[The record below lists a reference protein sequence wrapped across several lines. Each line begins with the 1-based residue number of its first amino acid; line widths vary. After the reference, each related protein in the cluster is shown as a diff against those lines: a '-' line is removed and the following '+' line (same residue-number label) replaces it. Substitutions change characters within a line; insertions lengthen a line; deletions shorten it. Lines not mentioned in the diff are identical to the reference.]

1 MVECMNK
8 QWYRGLVLVL
18 LICCAT
24 MSVSPVFADNT
35 RTITDMIGRSVTV
48 PTEIHSILGTAPPT
62 TEAVYMIKPDALGG
76 INFDLKNSS
85 YVPEKYKS
93 LANVGGQQMGNK
105 LNYET
110 FLSMKPDI
118 VLYGYD
124 PAMSSGT
131 ADNVEDVQARLNPIP
146 VVAVADSTNAEN
158 YGPEIEFLGSLLG
171 AEDQAKS
178 LDKFYDDISQ
188 KVTSTVSAIPD
199 DQKKKV
205 YYAEGPDGLKTDPA
219 TSAHG
224 QLISV
229 CGGINV
235 ADVTS
240 GTSGGMAPVSLEQVV
255 SWNPDVIVA
264 GDSKFY
270 KSVLSDP
277 NWKDIKAV
285 QDKQVYLIPNQPFGW
300 IDRPPGVNR
309 IIGIPW
315 LAKVLYP
322 DKFSDIDL
330 KSLIKEYY
338 SKYMHYDLT
347 DTELNTIIT
356 SSGLTV

>member
-1 MVECMNK
+1 MNK

-35 RTITDMIGRSVTV
+35 RTITDMIGRSVTI
-48 PTEIHSILGTAPPT
+48 PTEINSILGTAPPT
-62 TEAVYMIKPDALGG
+62 SEAVYIIKPDDLVG

-93 LANVGGQQMGNK
+93 LPNVGGQQMGSGINF
-105 LNYET
+105 EA
-110 FLSMKPDI
+110 FQAMKPDI

-124 PAMSSGT
+124 PSMGGST
-131 ADNVEDVQARLNPIP
+131 EDIDNIQTKLNPIP
-146 VVAVADSTNAEN
+146 VVACADSTNASN
-158 YGPEIEFLGSLLG
+158 YGPEIEFLGTLLG

-178 LDKFYDDISQ
+178 LDTFYDDVYQ
-188 KVTSTVSAIPD
+188 KVTSTVSTISD
-199 DQKKKV
+199 DKKKKV
-205 YYAEGPDGLKTDPA
+205 YYAEGPDGLKTDPDSSRHA
-219 TSAHG
+219 
-224 QLISV
+224 QLISL
-229 CGGINV
+229 CGGVNV
-235 ADVTS
+235 ANVNQGS
-240 GTSGGMAPVSLEQVV
+240 SGGMAPVSLEQVV
-255 SWNPDVIVA
+255 SWNPEVIVA

-270 KSVLSDP
+270 KSVLTDP

-330 KSLIKEYY
+330 KSLVKEFY
-338 SKYMHYDLT
+338 SKYYHYDLT
-347 DTELNTIIT
+347 DTEVNTIIS